1 MGKYLC
7 IHGHF
12 YQPPREDP
20 WLGKILPEG
29 SAAPFRH
36 WNERITRESYT
47 PMAFARRMDGA
58 GKITE
63 IVNCYELMSF
73 NAGPTLMSWLARS
86 APGTHDAMV
95 AADKASLK
103 RLGHGNA
110 MAQVYHH
117 VIMPLATARDKELEV
132 AWAVADFT
140 ARFGRAPEGMW
151 LAEAAVDTPSLEVLA
166 ASGIAFTILS
176 PTQAKAVAPVGSN
189 DWRPAAPGNFNLLEP
204 YRAELPSGR
213 SIAIFFY
220 NGPLSQAVA
229 FERLLAD
236 GEQFWRRLSG
246 AAGDGL
252 LALATDGETYGHHF
266 KFGEMALAYALS
278 QAREGRD
285 GLHISNFGAYLAGN
299 PPRHKVA
306 LHEPS
311 AWSCAHGVE
320 RWRSDC
326 GCTDGG
332 HPGWQQRWRAP
343 LREALNMLK
352 DAVDAH
358 FDALAPGLFADP
370 DGPDGPD
377 GALTQYGRVLAG
389 LEGAESFQ
397 KTHFAK
403 GLSQSGRRTAW
414 KLLAMQQWALA
425 SFASCAWFFD
435 EISRLEPVNGLTFA
449 LRALELARQT
459 GAADVSPRL
468 EQILALAPSNLP
480 ELGNGKTVWRS
491 MVVPRLET
499 PATLAGQA
507 ALSLWAAGRF
517 PAEGGSAEVAWPGA
531 TVGVSRNTGKNADGH
546 IEAEAR
552 VAIVH
557 ESGRESVSVSFPA
570 EAGGDPLALPIRTV
584 MDGAETI
591 FRGRD
596 LPWNKRQAIADAFAA
611 AAEQTQWNMAEGL
624 AATGIRLVPERQ
636 EAQDTLTLAPLWAG
650 LWPALAWARV
660 QGARLDPKKAELLE
674 IYLRRAGLDNPAKDA
689 LHARIQADL
698 AARLAAGPPDF
709 AQVADMIERARA
721 IGLSP
726 DVWALQNALWA
737 MRPWPAGAAGLA
749 ALLGLAV

>member
-1 MGKYLC
+1 MKKYLC

-47 PMAFARRMDGA
+47 PMAFARRLDGA
-58 GKITE
+58 GRITE
-63 IVNCYELMSF
+63 IVNCYEWMSF

-86 APGTHDAMV
+86 APGTHEAMV
-95 AADKASLK
+95 AADKASLT

-110 MAQVYHH
+110 LAQVYHH
-117 VIMPLATARDKELEV
+117 VIMPLAKARDKELEV

-166 ASGIAFTILS
+166 AHGIAFTILS
-176 PTQAKAVAPVGSN
+176 PTQAKAVANVGS
-189 DWRPAAPGNFNLLEP
+189 DQWRPVNPGNLNILEP
-204 YRAELPSGR
+204 YLVELPSGR
-213 SIAIFFY
+213 SIAVFFY

-252 LALATDGETYGHHF
+252 LTLATDGETYGHHF

-285 GLHISNFGAYLAGN
+285 GLAVTNFGAYLTAT

-332 HPGWQQRWRAP
+332 HPGWHQRWRAP
-343 LREALNMLK
+343 LREALNTLK

-358 FDALAPGLFADP
+358 YDALAPGLFTDP
-370 DGPDGPD
+370 GE
-377 GALTQYGRVLAG
+377 ALQQYGRVLAG
-389 LEGAESFQ
+389 LSGAASFQ
-397 KTHFAK
+397 KTFFAK
-403 GLSQSGRRTAW
+403 GLSQEGLDKAW
-414 KLLAMQQWALA
+414 KLLSMQQWALA

-435 EISRLEPVNGLTFA
+435 EISRLEPVNALTFA

-459 GAADVSPRL
+459 GMADLTPRL
-468 EQILALAPSNLP
+468 EQVLALAPSNLP
-480 ELGNGKTVWRS
+480 ELGNGKTIWRA
-491 MVVPRLET
+491 MVLPRLET

-507 ALSLWAAGRF
+507 ALTLLAEGRF
-517 PAEGGSAEVAWPGA
+517 PAEGENAEVAWPGA
-531 TVGVSRNTGKNADGH
+531 SVTVSRMNKQGAGKAVKAKAAVGM
-546 IEAEAR
+546 R
-552 VAIVH
+552 L
-557 ESGRESVSVSFPA
+557 ESGRESVGLSLPA
-570 EAGGDPLALPIRTV
+570 ELP
-584 MDGAETI
+584 
-591 FRGRD
+591 RD
-596 LPWNKRQAIADAFAA
+596 LFEAPIQAEVNGEMLIFHGRAMPWNKRQAIADAFAA
-611 AAEQTQWNMAEGL
+611 TTEQAQWNMAADL
-624 AATGIRLVPERQ
+624 AATGIRLIPELQ
-636 EAQDTLTLAPLWAG
+636 EAQETLTLAPLWVG
-650 LWPALAWARV
+650 LWPLLAWAHV
-660 QGARLDPKKAELLE
+660 QGETLAPGRSALLVTF
-674 IYLRRAGLDNPAKDA
+674 LRRTGQGNPAKDA
-689 LHARIQADL
+689 LHSRIEADL
-698 AARLAAGPPDF
+698 AARLSAF
-709 AQVADMIERARA
+709 ALVADMIERARE
-721 IGLSP
+721 IGLTP
-726 DVWALQNALWA
+726 DVWALQNALWS
-737 MRPWPAGAAGLA
+737 MRPLPAGAAGLA